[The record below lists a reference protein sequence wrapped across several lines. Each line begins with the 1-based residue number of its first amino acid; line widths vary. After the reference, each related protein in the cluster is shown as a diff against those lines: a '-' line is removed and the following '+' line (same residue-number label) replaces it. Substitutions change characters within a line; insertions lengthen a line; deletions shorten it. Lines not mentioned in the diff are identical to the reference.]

1 MGAAAAVIIRKE
13 KDLVAHF
20 RDARAVSPDTA
31 QSLGA
36 LRVDE
41 EAMAWRRL
49 RNRAVIRQGAP
60 GTYYLDE
67 PSWEALGR
75 IRRRLMLVALIV
87 LLGVAALALAGGW
100 PLFS

>member
-1 MGAAAAVIIRKE
+1 MGVAPAIILRKE

-20 RDARAVSPDTA
+20 RNARALSPDSA

-41 EAMAWRRL
+41 EAIALRRL
-49 RNRAVIRQGAP
+49 RNRAVIRQGGP

-75 IRRRLMLVALIV
+75 IRRRLMLVALIL
-87 LLGVAALALAGGW
+87 LLGATALALTGAW
-100 PLFS
+100 HPFS